1 MKKIIY
7 IFILI
12 LLSSCDPSESLEAN
26 IINNSSINF
35 EVIFSSSELPDF
47 NQTLKIESQKKSLYT
62 EINPGLGRVGLDF
75 IDFDTIYIKDNLD
88 NVLKVYKQ
96 DTTGK
101 NIYNIDEYWSVS
113 ETSKNHFVYTYE
125 ITEEDLE

>member
-1 MKKIIY
+1 MKKTIY
-7 IFILI
+7 IFISI
-12 LLSSCDPSESLEAN
+12 LLFSCDPSESLEAN

-35 EVIFSSSELPDF
+35 EIIFSSSELPDF

-75 IDFDTIYIKDNLD
+75 IDFDSIYIKDNSD

-96 DTTGK
+96 NTTGK
-101 NIYNIDEYWSVS
+101 NIYNVDEFWIVKESP
-113 ETSKNHFVYTYE
+113 KNHFIYSFE
-125 ITEEDLE
+125 ITDEDLN